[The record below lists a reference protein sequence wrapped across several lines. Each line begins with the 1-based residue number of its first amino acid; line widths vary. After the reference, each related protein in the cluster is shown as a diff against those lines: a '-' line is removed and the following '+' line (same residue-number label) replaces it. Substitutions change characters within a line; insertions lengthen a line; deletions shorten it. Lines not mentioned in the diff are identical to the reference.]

1 MFSNESPFLN
11 IPQALDTR
19 QALYID
25 GLRHAAQIADLA
37 YRRLCSG
44 LTQYVLSY
52 CRGEKQGEFTYLYLD
67 AWAFI
72 DATDRFRSLWK
83 MQPGTE
89 SMPSRFAPATVQE
102 KLEGIR
108 QLRNVSAHIAQ
119 KIDQIVSLK
128 SSVLGSLSWVTAVS
142 QTPLVLK
149 TCFVRPGVMP
159 STVSDQLAMP
169 AGRVDLVNDSGWIT
183 MNAGKHKVVLS
194 EAYAV
199 LIELV
204 SYADKA
210 LAAAFAAP
218 SFEEKRPAYMF
229 GVAELDTGKHD
240 NLNKC

>member
-1 MFSNESPFLN
+1 MMFSNDSPFLN
-11 IPQALDTR
+11 IPQALDAR

-44 LTQYVLSY
+44 LTEHVLSY
-52 CRGEKQGEFTYLYLD
+52 CRNERPSEFTYLYLD

-83 MQPGTE
+83 MQPGAD
-89 SMPSRFAPATVQE
+89 SMPGQFAPAKVQE

-108 QLRNVSAHIAQ
+108 QLRNVSAHVAQ

-142 QTPLVLK
+142 QTPLVVK
-149 TCFVRPGVMP
+149 TCVIRPGVMP
-159 STVSDQLAMP
+159 VTVSDQLAMP
-169 AGRVDLVNDSGWIT
+169 AGRVDFVNDSGWIT

-194 EAYAV
+194 EAYTV

-204 SYADKA
+204 NYAEKA
-210 LAAAFAAP
+210 LSAAFSAP
-218 SFEEKRPAYMF
+218 AFEKKRPADML
-229 GVAELDTGKHD
+229 GMAELDTGKHD
-240 NLNKC
+240 Y

>member
-11 IPQALDTR
+11 IPQALDAR

-44 LTQYVLSY
+44 LTQHVLLY
-52 CRGEKQGEFTYLYLD
+52 CRDGKPGEFTYLYLD

-72 DATDRFRSLWK
+72 DATDRLRSLWK

-89 SMPSRFAPATVQE
+89 SMPSQFAPATVQE

-108 QLRNVSAHIAQ
+108 QLRNVSAHIGQ

-142 QTPLVLK
+142 QTPLVVK

-159 STVSDQLAMP
+159 PTVSDQLAMP
-169 AGRVDLVNDSGWIT
+169 AGRVDFVNDSGWIT
-183 MNAGKHKVVLS
+183 MSAGKHKVVLS

-199 LIELV
+199 LSELV
-204 SYADKA
+204 NYADKA
-210 LAAAFAAP
+210 LAAAFSAP
-218 SFEEKRPAYMF
+218 SFEKKRPADMF
-229 GVAELDTGKHD
+229 GMAELDTGKHD
-240 NLNKC
+240 N